1 MSSRTIASPGVQINE
16 IDLSTISRPI
26 GSTDILITG
35 FADQGPTED
44 FVSVSSVS
52 EYEQIFGTPTNGAE
66 RYLYHTAKQVLLNS
80 PANLTVARLP
90 YGSDLGDGYA
100 NKYSVLAY
108 PISVNTTSTQLTGV
122 TSINISEA
130 GSGYTVAP
138 LVDIIGGGANGL
150 DPVDQATAHAVIYDS
165 SYTTN
170 QELSSFVGKVS
181 AVVIDHAGSGY
192 ITEPLILLT
201 GGTDGLQ
208 SQAQAYI
215 GVSGLAGGSYVD
227 STEYTLGAPT
237 SLLIS
242 DDEHQQLISNAFN
255 WKSTP
260 NSEITSFDDIGNAGL
275 VVINEA
281 KTSVNNLYEGYYV
294 AIADNSTFNPSI
306 DYTSIRS
313 ISAVTGYDGS
323 VQTFSTIPES
333 RLTFTLTQSFS
344 SNGGNSI
351 SKIIEHYPTGYDFGT
366 KAFEDSLVVLLVK
379 LKTTQ
384 YNQDTVTLNYS
395 IAEGFSGSLYAN
407 RTQNNP
413 LGGTPSSFFIDTVVN
428 NSSRNIKVI
437 TNPNISQTGDWIKND
452 AKYGSL
458 PAKSVKVSP
467 SAKSLI
473 ATGVYVSDTDKNLKN
488 LGNVPLKLQRLLYKL
503 EDDDSIN
510 VDVIAETG
518 LGTVWASAYTRAH
531 NTNYLS
537 DTLFVYDE
545 NYYIEFEA
553 GSTANGGVGLY
564 VNTGD
569 TPDGYVYEGYKD
581 ILDQFV
587 SFADQT
593 RKDHIFIADP
603 LRHIFVQGENL
614 KTSARKS
621 YVFPNDVFWPLKN
634 LYGSVQSSYVATY
647 GNWIKTN
654 DAFTNKQVW
663 LPSSGYAAAIY
674 ASTAQTAFPW
684 IAPAGFN
691 RGTLTNVTDIAINP
705 TQKQRDQL
713 YKINVNPIAYFNN
726 DGFVIYGQKTLFRK
740 PSAFDRVNVRRLF
753 LTLEKEAQ
761 ALLKY
766 FVFEPNSFATRNRLK
781 GALVPIFD
789 QAKLNDGLY
798 DYLLVCDET
807 NNTPDVID
815 NNELRISIYIK
826 PVRAAEF
833 ILADF
838 IATRTGVNFSE
849 LIG

>member
-1 MSSRTIASPGVQINE
+1 
-16 IDLSTISRPI
+16 
-26 GSTDILITG
+26 
-35 FADQGPTED
+35 
-44 FVSVSSVS
+44 
-52 EYEQIFGTPTNGAE
+52 
-66 RYLYHTAKQVLLNS
+66 
-80 PANLTVARLP
+80 
-90 YGSDLGDGYA
+90 
-100 NKYSVLAY
+100 
-108 PISVNTTSTQLTGV
+108 
-122 TSINISEA
+122 
-130 GSGYTVAP
+130 
-138 LVDIIGGGANGL
+138 
-150 DPVDQATAHAVIYDS
+150 
-165 SYTTN
+165 
-170 QELSSFVGKVS
+170 
-181 AVVIDHAGSGY
+181 
-192 ITEPLILLT
+192 LLT
-201 GGTDGLQ
+201 GGNYI
-208 SQAQAYI
+208 SQAQASATI
-215 GVSGLAGGSYVD
+215 GVDGIRGGTYES
-227 STEYTLGAPT
+227 STEYTLGKPT

-242 DDEHQQLISNAFN
+242 DDEYQQLTSNAIN
-255 WKSTP
+255 WEASPNGQIST
-260 NSEITSFDDIGNAGL
+260 FADIGNAGL
-275 VVINEA
+275 VVINDS

-294 AIADNSTFNPSI
+294 AIADNSTFNPST
-306 DYTSIRS
+306 DYTCVNS
-313 ISAVTGYDGS
+313 ISAVTGYNGD
-323 VQTFSTIPES
+323 VQTFTNVPQS
-333 RLTFTLTQSFS
+333 RLSFTLTQSFS
-344 SNGGNSI
+344 SNGANSI
-351 SKIIEHYPTGYDFGT
+351 SKIIELYPTGYDFGT
-366 KAFEDSLVVLLVK
+366 PAFDDSLVVLLIK

-395 IAEGFSGSLYAN
+395 IAEGYSGSLYAN

-413 LGGTPSSFFIDTVVN
+413 LGGTASSFFIDTVVN
-428 NSSRNIKVI
+428 NSSKNIKVI
-437 TNPNISQTGDWIKND
+437 TNPNISQTGTWIKND

-458 PAKSVKVSP
+458 PAKSVMVSD
-467 SAKSLI
+467 SAKSLV
-473 ATGVYVSDTDKNLKN
+473 ATGVYVSDTNAKIKD
-488 LGNVPLKLQRLLYKL
+488 LGEVPLKLQRVLNKL
-503 EDDDSIN
+503 EDNDSVN
-510 VDVIAETG
+510 VDVIAEAG
-518 LGTVWASAYTRAH
+518 LGTVWASAYTKSYDP
-531 NTNYLS
+531 NYANISTYNL
-537 DTLFVYDE
+537 YDE
-545 NYYIEFEA
+545 NYNVDFTL
-553 GSTANGGVGLY
+553 GSTANGGVGLK

-569 TPDGYVYEGYKD
+569 TPDGYAYEGYKD

-614 KTSARKS
+614 KTSAKKS
-621 YVFPNDVFWPLKN
+621 YVFPNDIFWPLKN

-654 DAFTNKQVW
+654 DAFINKQVW
-663 LPSSGYAAAIY
+663 LPSSGYAAAIF
-674 ASTAQTAFPW
+674 ASTAQTSFPW

-740 PSAFDRVNVRRLF
+740 PSAFDRINVRRLF

-781 GALVPIFD
+781 GALIPIFD

-838 IATRTGVNFSE
+838 VATRTGVNFSE